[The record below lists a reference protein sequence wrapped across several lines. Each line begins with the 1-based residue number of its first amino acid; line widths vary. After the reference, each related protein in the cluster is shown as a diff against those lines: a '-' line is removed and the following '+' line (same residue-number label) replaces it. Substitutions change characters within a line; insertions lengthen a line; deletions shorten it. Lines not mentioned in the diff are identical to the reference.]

1 MKHEKNSTGSPDTVA
16 RTRGAWSV
24 ADSRAL
30 YHVDA
35 WGQGYFGVNDLGHVV
50 VRPEQD
56 PERSIDLYDVVQ
68 GLKARDLTAPVVV
81 RFPGVLAHRLRQLN
95 DAFVRAI
102 AENEY
107 QNRYAAVIPS
117 RSINSDSSSK
127 KFSVTAA
134 SSASG
139 SKPAASRNY
148 SPSWL

>member
-35 WGQGYFGVNDLGHVV
+35 WGQGYFGVNELGHVV
-50 VRPEQD
+50 VRPEQN
-56 PERSIDLYDVVQ
+56 PERAIDLYDVIQ

-81 RFPGVLAHRLRQLN
+81 RFPGVLAHRLRQLH

-107 QNRYAAVIPS
+107 QNRYAAVYPIKVNQQRLVVEEVFRYGS
-117 RSINSDSSSK
+117 EFGFGLDRKSTRLNSSH
-127 KFSVTAA
+127 
-134 SSASG
+134 
-139 SKPAASRNY
+139 
-148 SPSWL
+148 